1 MPSKSLSDE
10 LRSEI
15 SKWSA
20 RLEKRLSSV
29 APADATG
36 AAMLEN
42 ARAYFSDSAHFLA
55 RSDLVRSFECLI
67 WGWAFLEIGLQLGH
81 LRESEPVTR

>member
-1 MPSKSLSDE
+1 
-10 LRSEI
+10 
-15 SKWSA
+15 
-20 RLEKRLSSV
+20 
-29 APADATG
+29 
-36 AAMLEN
+36 MLEN